1 MSKSVVNQR
10 LIYKIHSTKFRVKD
24 WNLNIDFNEARENEE
39 IVSLGDSITLR
50 MIRRINKNN
59 ISEKEITKTKKKI
72 KSLLKKKNKQQEV
85 KEWKQKLIDQTL
97 ETDYLQ
103 IVFDT
108 IADWNR
114 ANNGEPVVFNGKEYV
129 RLIGTNNGIKEN
141 TVVFVNKEIYEN
153 LETRLNNGRD
163 KKVKY
168 VPAKFEAYKA
178 LACSCSTPVTQPN
191 KILVIQDGV
200 VNIKDDVL
208 RLSDNGKGG
217 FDLKEV
223 DNYEIERNFTD
234 GCGMISPK
242 LAEQWAIDLG
252 VYTLDDEGNKQALYI
267 PTGFN
272 IRNFSTKGMVF
283 AFPYV
288 EYGDEIGEYLVEDC
302 WGDMVD
308 IREVDLILTTNMVK
322 LWASFKS
329 CDEFMK
335 KCKRNWFE
343 FCVAKIL
350 PMELEPVR
358 NMNYQFLQS
367 YDFTDEDIQELIK
380 PTVDNIRGAIG
391 LQEGN
396 DIDYGKMLLFLK
408 GNKITEQDFIKEE
421 SDYVK
426 ALMVNKEMMKD
437 PFIKQRVHKM
447 IKKKINDSKKG
458 VIQVN
463 GNYSIIS
470 GDLYALCQFMFKKEV
485 TGCLKAGEFYART
498 WLDKGVNKIVSYR
511 APMTIHNNIVKM
523 NLVENE
529 ITKKYFRYMTTCTV
543 LNAWDT
549 TVDALNGADFD
560 GDAVIST
567 NNPVLLRTT
576 KKLRTVICEQNSV
589 EKKVITEK
597 LLQKANKNGFGND
610 VGKITNYCT
619 AMYDVLAKF
628 EKDSPE
634 YKEMQYRITCMQGYQ
649 QEIIDSCKGIIPKK
663 VPKEWYKSE
672 TVRINEDDSEK
683 VKKEKEYL
691 KDLLADKKP
700 YFFIYNYKHLANSL
714 RDFNKRMSKD
724 CDETFL
730 LSPEELIAKKDKTD
744 EEKEWLKYY
753 NMENPIS
760 SYPST
765 MNRICWAL
773 EKAFDGILP
782 ALKDN
787 GFDKSILLTDKKVQK
802 SLLEQL
808 EQLYKD
814 YIFEIGNTK
823 IINYVSLSRQEKE
836 LRRERIINM
845 SKEKINELT
854 LGDEEKG
861 CNGLIQLL
869 YDKPISKQFC
879 WDMYGD
885 YIVKKL
891 LNDNNNKINVPIKD
905 KNGEIEWNGEKYS
918 LEKMEVTKC

>member
-10 LIYKIHSTKFRVKD
+10 LIYKIHSTKFRMKD

-114 ANNGEPVVFNGKEYV
+114 ANNGEPIIFNGKEYV
-129 RLIGTNNGIKEN
+129 RLIGTNGGIKAS

-242 LAEQWAIDLG
+242 LAKQWAIDLG
-252 VYTLDDEGNKQALYI
+252 AYTLDDEGNKQALYI

-498 WLDKGVNKIVSYR
+498 WLDKGVNEIVSYR

-523 NLVENE
+523 KLVENE

-560 GDAVIST
+560 
-567 NNPVLLRTT
+567 RFC
-576 KKLRTVICEQNSV
+576 R
-589 EKKVITEK
+589 
-597 LLQKANKNGFGND
+597 
-610 VGKITNYCT
+610 
-619 AMYDVLAKF
+619 
-628 EKDSPE
+628 
-634 YKEMQYRITCMQGYQ
+634 
-649 QEIIDSCKGIIPKK
+649 
-663 VPKEWYKSE
+663 
-672 TVRINEDDSEK
+672 
-683 VKKEKEYL
+683 
-691 KDLLADKKP
+691 
-700 YFFIYNYKHLANSL
+700 
-714 RDFNKRMSKD
+714 
-724 CDETFL
+724 
-730 LSPEELIAKKDKTD
+730 LI
-744 EEKEWLKYY
+744 
-753 NMENPIS
+753 
-760 SYPST
+760 
-765 MNRICWAL
+765 
-773 EKAFDGILP
+773 
-782 ALKDN
+782 
-787 GFDKSILLTDKKVQK
+787 
-802 SLLEQL
+802 
-808 EQLYKD
+808 
-814 YIFEIGNTK
+814 
-823 IINYVSLSRQEKE
+823 
-836 LRRERIINM
+836 
-845 SKEKINELT
+845 
-854 LGDEEKG
+854 
-861 CNGLIQLL
+861 
-869 YDKPISKQFC
+869 
-879 WDMYGD
+879 
-885 YIVKKL
+885 
-891 LNDNNNKINVPIKD
+891 
-905 KNGEIEWNGEKYS
+905 
-918 LEKMEVTKC
+918 

>member
-39 IVSLGDSITLR
+39 IVSLGDSIVLR

-576 KKLRTVICEQNSV
+576 KKLRTVICEQNSA

-672 TVRINEDDSEK
+672 TVRINDDDSEK
-683 VKKEKEYL
+683 VKKEKEHL

-814 YIFEIGNTK
+814 YITELRNINAMGNT
-823 IINYVSLSRQEKE
+823 SLYKQEKA
-836 LRRERIINM
+836 LKKERLIEINR
-845 SKEKINELT
+845 EKITELT
-854 LGDEEKG
+854 LGDKEKG
-861 CNGLIQLL
+861 CNGLIQIL

-891 LNDNNNKINVPIKD
+891 LNDNNNEINVPIKD

>member
-1 MSKSVVNQR
+1 M
-10 LIYKIHSTKFRVKD
+10 KD

-39 IVSLGDSITLR
+39 IVSLGDSIVLR

-576 KKLRTVICEQNSV
+576 KKLRTVICEQNSA

-683 VKKEKEYL
+683 AKKEKEHL

-814 YIFEIGNTK
+814 YITELRNINAMGNT
-823 IINYVSLSRQEKE
+823 SLSKQEKA
-836 LRRERIINM
+836 LKKERLIEINR
-845 SKEKINELT
+845 EKITELT
-854 LGDEEKG
+854 LGDKEKG
-861 CNGLIQLL
+861 CNGLIQIL

-879 WDMYGD
+879 WEMYGD

-891 LNDNNNKINVPIKD
+891 LNDNNNEINVPIKD

>member
-10 LIYKIHSTKFRVKD
+10 LIYKIHSTKFRMKD

-39 IVSLGDSITLR
+39 IVSLGDSIVLR

-85 KEWKQKLIDQTL
+85 KKWKQKLIDQTL

-129 RLIGTNNGIKEN
+129 RLIGTNGGIKAS

-252 VYTLDDEGNKQALYI
+252 AYTLDDEGNKQALYI

-576 KKLRTVICEQNSV
+576 KKLRTVICEQNSA

-672 TVRINEDDSEK
+672 TVRINDDDSEK
-683 VKKEKEYL
+683 VKKEKEHL

-814 YIFEIGNTK
+814 YITELRNINAMGNT
-823 IINYVSLSRQEKE
+823 SLSKQEKA
-836 LRRERIINM
+836 LKKERLIEINR
-845 SKEKINELT
+845 EKITELT
-854 LGDEEKG
+854 LGDKEKG
-861 CNGLIQLL
+861 CNGLIQIL

-891 LNDNNNKINVPIKD
+891 LNDNNNEINVPIKD

>member
-576 KKLRTVICEQNSV
+576 KKLRTVICEQNSA

-683 VKKEKEYL
+683 VKKEKEHL

-730 LSPEELIAKKDKTD
+730 LSPEELIAKKDKTE

-787 GFDKSILLTDKKVQK
+787 GFDKSILLTDKRVQK

-814 YIFEIGNTK
+814 YITELRNINAMGNT
-823 IINYVSLSRQEKE
+823 SLSKQEKA
-836 LRRERIINM
+836 LKKERLIEINR
-845 SKEKINELT
+845 EKITELT
-854 LGDEEKG
+854 LGDKEKG
-861 CNGLIQLL
+861 CNGLIQIL

-891 LNDNNNKINVPIKD
+891 LNDNNNEINVPIKD

>member
-153 LETRLNNGRD
+153 LDARLNNGRD

-576 KKLRTVICEQNSV
+576 KKLRTVICEQNST

-672 TVRINEDDSEK
+672 TVRINDDDSEK
-683 VKKEKEYL
+683 VKKEKEHL

>member
-39 IVSLGDSITLR
+39 IVSLGDSIVLR

-576 KKLRTVICEQNSV
+576 KKLRTVICEQNSA

-683 VKKEKEYL
+683 AKKEKEHL

-814 YIFEIGNTK
+814 YITELRNINAMGNT
-823 IINYVSLSRQEKE
+823 SLSKQEKA
-836 LRRERIINM
+836 LKKERLIEINR
-845 SKEKINELT
+845 EKITELT
-854 LGDEEKG
+854 LGDKEKG
-861 CNGLIQLL
+861 CNGLIQIL

-891 LNDNNNKINVPIKD
+891 LNDNNNEINVPIKD